1 MDFSIFATPEGIVSL
16 LTLTLMEI
24 VLGIDNIVF
33 ISIVAGKV
41 PKEQQARART
51 IGLSL
56 ALIIRIALLFTI
68 TEIMKLERPLFTI
81 NDFEMSAK
89 DLILLAG
96 GLFLLTKSTTEIHEK
111 LEGEHD
117 EHNVKAMVLR
127 TAIFQIVMLDIVF
140 SIDSI
145 LTAIGIGE
153 HVSIMI
159 VAVIISMGVMLAFA
173 KKISDFV
180 NKHPTVKMLALSFL
194 LLIGFLLCAEAMHF
208 HVPKGYVYTAMAFSF
223 MVELLNMQMRKRKAK
238 PVKLRGQYDEM
249 PDENVVTGKP
259 LDNK

>member
-1 MDFSIFATPEGIVSL
+1 MSL
-16 LTLTLMEI
+16 LTLTLMEV

-33 ISIVAGKV
+33 ISIVAGRV
-41 PKEQQARART
+41 PQEQQAKARM

-56 ALIIRIALLFTI
+56 ALIIRIMLLFTI

-81 NDFEMSAK
+81 NDFDMSAK

-96 GLFLLTKSTTEIHEK
+96 GLFLLTKSTTEIHDK

-117 EHNVKAMVLR
+117 ERNMKTMILR
-127 TAIFQIVMLDIVF
+127 TAVFQIVMLDIVF

-153 HVSIMI
+153 HISIMI
-159 VAVIISMGVMLAFA
+159 IAVIISMGVMLAFA

-194 LLIGFLLCAEAMHF
+194 LLIGFLLCAEALHF

-223 MVELLNMQMRKRKAK
+223 MVELLNMQMRKRRAK
-238 PVKLRGQYDEM
+238 PVKLRGPYDEM
-249 PDENVVTGKP
+249 PAEDVLTGKP